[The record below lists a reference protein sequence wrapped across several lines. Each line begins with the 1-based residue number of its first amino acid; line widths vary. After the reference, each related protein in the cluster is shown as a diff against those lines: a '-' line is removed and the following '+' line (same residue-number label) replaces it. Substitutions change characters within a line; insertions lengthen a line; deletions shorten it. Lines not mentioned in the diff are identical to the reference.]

1 MNTDQITHFLSGYF
15 HEDWEV
21 EAGSDA
27 EVVALFQRSG
37 SSASSIAAL
46 ANELESVATKRE
58 NEASDEWLLKDHGC
72 YYQPSFDGLS
82 GSNWLRRLAGLMR
95 NSLNLTPQANH
106 VNYTSQP

>member
-1 MNTDQITHFLSGYF
+1 MNTDQITNFLSGYF

-21 EAGSDA
+21 EAGTDA

-37 SSASSIAAL
+37 SSPSSIAAL
-46 ANELESVATKRE
+46 ANELESAATKRE

-82 GSNWLRRLAGLMR
+82 GSDWFRRLAALMR
-95 NSLNLTPQANH
+95 NSLPTFDAPP
-106 VNYTSQP
+106 S